1 MRCYYTFHYVLFIAI
16 DYDEIRNQNTPI
28 LNTNCHAKD
37 VALMPLQNGNVFG
50 DTYALNFTN
59 PCAQAY
65 LDSFAA
71 QLAEWGVDFLK
82 LDAV

>member
-1 MRCYYTFHYVLFIAI
+1 MFIAI